1 MAKLTA
7 RERLKRKKEIKTVT
21 LDYNYGGMKAG
32 ERMFVATPQIVDSYI
47 RTIPYGESRSIP
59 AMRLDLAQQHDCD
72 GSCPMSTSI
81 FVRMSA
87 EAALEDL
94 AENSE
99 TDTAPFWRIIK
110 SKDKIAKRLNI
121 DPNWIDL
128 RRAAEGLTD

>member
-7 RERLKRKKEIKTVT
+7 REKLQRKKEIKTVT

-47 RTIPYGESRSIP
+47 RTIPYGESRTVP
-59 AMRLDLAQQHDCD
+59 AMRLDLAKQHGCD

-94 AENSE
+94 AEDSDANP
-99 TDTAPFWRIIK
+99 APFWRILK
-110 SKDKIAKRLNI
+110 SDDKIAKRLNI
-121 DPNWIDL
+121 DSDWIDL
-128 RRAAEGLTD
+128 RRTEEGLTT

>member
-47 RTIPYGESRSIP
+47 RTIPY
-59 AMRLDLAQQHDCD
+59 
-72 GSCPMSTSI
+72 
-81 FVRMSA
+81 
-87 EAALEDL
+87 AALEDL

>member
-72 GSCPMSTSI
+72 GSCPMSISI